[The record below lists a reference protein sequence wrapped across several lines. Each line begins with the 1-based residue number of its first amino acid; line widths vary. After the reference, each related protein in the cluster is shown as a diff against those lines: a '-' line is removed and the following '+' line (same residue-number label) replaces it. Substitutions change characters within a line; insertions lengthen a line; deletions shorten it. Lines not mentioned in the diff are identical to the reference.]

1 MNERVQSEHT
11 QNLINELRRGTLVLT
26 VLSQLE
32 EPRYGYSLKQRLA
45 DKGLDVEQGTLY
57 PLLRRLEKQGLLD
70 SEWSLETSRP
80 RRYYVLNPAGQ
91 ETLDT
96 LTREWLA
103 LTEVMGRLLG
113 LDPYAGVDE
122 AKAIQGEEK

>member
-1 MNERVQSEHT
+1 MDETV

-32 EPRYGYSLKQRLA
+32 KQEYGYSLKERLA
-45 DKGLDVEQGTLY
+45 DRGLEIDQGTLY

-80 RRYYVLNPAGQ
+80 RRYYVLNDAGR
-91 ETLDT
+91 EALKTLKG
-96 LTREWLA
+96 EWNALA
-103 LTEVMGRLLG
+103 AVLERLL
-113 LDPYAGVDE
+113 
-122 AKAIQGEEK
+122 

>member
-1 MNERVQSEHT
+1 MDETV

-32 EPRYGYSLKQRLA
+32 KQEYGYSLKERLA
-45 DKGLDVEQGTLY
+45 DRGLEIDQGTLY

-80 RRYYVLNPAGQ
+80 RRYYVLNDAGR
-91 ETLDT
+91 EALKT
-96 LTREWLA
+96 LTDEWNALA
-103 LTEVMGRLLG
+103 AVLERLL
-113 LDPYAGVDE
+113 
-122 AKAIQGEEK
+122 

>member
-1 MNERVQSEHT
+1 MDETV

-32 EPRYGYSLKQRLA
+32 KQEYGYSLKERLA
-45 DKGLDVEQGTLY
+45 DRGLEIDQGTLY

-80 RRYYVLNPAGQ
+80 RRYYVLNAAGHKML
-91 ETLDT
+91 EALEKEWDT
-96 LTREWLA
+96 YSRVIEH
-103 LTEVMGRLLG
+103 VLG
-113 LDPYAGVDE
+113 KDE
-122 AKAIQGEEK
+122 K